1 MKNSG
6 IIGET
11 FLDEFFAQRY
21 NLIITKLDQFL
32 RLQVINSRDS
42 SAGSITYSA

>member
-1 MKNSG
+1 MKDNST
-6 IIGET
+6 IGET

-32 RLQVINSRDS
+32 QLRVINGRDS
-42 SAGSITYSA
+42 STGSITYSA